1 LFLALLLSPLV
12 LTWLPATAA
21 QDASGERVLRIEKS
35 GYPDTLDPQLAYDTS
50 QDMIIGLGFEG
61 LTRIDDELNTV
72 PAAAESWEFSPDGL
86 ILTFHL
92 RDGLTYSDGTPL
104 TAERFRYAI
113 ARTCDP
119 QLDSFNSSLLF
130 VIAGCEAFFTSLDA
144 IEDGEAGT
152 PGAADATAADA
163 YETARANV
171 GVRAVDDQTLEL
183 RLSRPA
189 VYVPALAS
197 MAMFFPAKQE
207 LIEGRG
213 EEWWRDS
220 ANLVG
225 NGPFVIA
232 ELGNDTDRPS
242 RMVFTAN
249 EHYWAGRPTLDR
261 IQYVMANVD
270 QTAEERLGAYRR
282 GEVDMV
288 WLGYDALAA
297 VEADP
302 ELARDLVQLPRA
314 ATIHLALNVH
324 KEPFTDPKVREAFAF
339 GFDRAG
345 FCRQIQHDFCEPTL
359 SWIAPGTPG
368 YVPTD
373 AYAFDPQKAREAL
386 AASTYG
392 GPETLPQVTWYYSA
406 DAGAEGLGSQ
416 MGAEWLAAQY
426 RAVLGIELSLV
437 AVADADWDPLFADPV
452 AALQWS
458 EQGWFQAYPDPQYW
472 LSEVWTCRSG
482 YNLFGYCNP
491 DLDALLAQ
499 ADAEPDPE
507 TRLALY
513 QEAERLLIADVPSI
527 FLFNWATALLVK
539 PAVTNYASTAI
550 DHWPGWTTPLTIDV
564 VRST

>member
-1 LFLALLLSPLV
+1 MRHRLTPVPLFLALLLSPLV

-207 LIEGRG
+207 LIEGGG

-261 IQYVMANVD
+261 IEYVMANVD
-270 QTAEERLGAYRR
+270 QTAEERLDAYRR

-426 RAVLGIELSLV
+426 RARARHRAVLGGGRRCGLG
-437 AVADADWDPLFADPV
+437 P
-452 AALQWS
+452 ALR
-458 EQGWFQAYPDPQYW
+458 
-472 LSEVWTCRSG
+472 RSG
-482 YNLFGYCNP
+482 GGAAVERTGLVSGLP
-491 DLDALLAQ
+491 RSPVLVERSLDLPIRVQPL
-499 ADAEPDPE
+499 
-507 TRLALY
+507 
-513 QEAERLLIADVPSI
+513 RLLQPGPRCAPGAGRRRARPGDAAGPLSGGR
-527 FLFNWATALLVK
+527 A
-539 PAVTNYASTAI
+539 PAHRRRAV
-550 DHWPGWTTPLTIDV
+550 DLPL
-564 VRST
+564 